1 LMTQQALVAYSMGL
15 LGLILVKI
23 LAPGFYARQNIK
35 TPVKIAIFTLVATQ
49 LMNLV
54 FVFGLHLQHAGL
66 ALAIGLGAC
75 INAGLLYYHL
85 RKAAIYQP
93 QPGWWKF
100 YLKLLIGLI
109 LMGVVLYFAMGN
121 PADWLQF
128 SLLKRLMYITGLVS
142 LGAISYFTALLLM
155 GFRPRDYIRRV
166 ER

>member
-1 LMTQQALVAYSMGL
+1 
-15 LGLILVKI
+15 

-49 LMNLV
+49 LMNVV
-54 FVFGLHLQHAGL
+54 FVFMLGLQHAGL

-93 QPGWWKF
+93 QPGWLLF
-100 YLKLLIGLI
+100 YFKLLIALI

-121 PADWLQF
+121 AADWLQF
-128 SLLKRLMYITGLVS
+128 KLLKRLMFLTGLVS
-142 LGAISYFTALLLM
+142 LGALVYFAALYLM
-155 GFRPRDYIRRV
+155 GLRPKDYIRRV

>member
-1 LMTQQALVAYSMGL
+1 
-15 LGLILVKI
+15 
-23 LAPGFYARQNIK
+23 
-35 TPVKIAIFTLVATQ
+35 
-49 LMNLV
+49 MNLV

-93 QPGWWKF
+93 QPGWWIF

-121 PADWLQF
+121 PSDWLQF

-142 LGAISYFTALLLM
+142 LGAISYFAALLLM